1 MAERSERYFPEILD
15 ERSSYLNLSPLTAII
30 QELRRK
36 NVVTAAAATAPQMSL
51 LDSSDPWGSSE
62 AFGVDDTPPQLG
74 IASYGSCSCGTGAA
88 TGAATTQ
95 KSSARR
101 RMSWTGLRYGSRTSS
116 LGYMNSPLS
125 GPSSVPT
132 NSKDKD
138 KGSPGHPLDGSSNG
152 ANNSAHNNNNNNNN
166 SKDHVCPAC
175 GNIKVDAVTASRGD
189 AWARNPRRSGLSS
202 WLVETRTERL
212 EAPQHAE
219 ALLQSTPHLR
229 IISPASTDMQGAGT
243 TTPRNILLNL
253 ILPSSTQNKHHHHPA
268 PLSSSSTDHH
278 PSSSSNTSSLD
289 YGASLVRDR
298 ANQQAATELSSLLW
312 ILAHEMSLEDY
323 GAVESEIFTSVF
335 ALVHEAENERR
346 MAGLAALDA
355 LIDAPSAD
363 EEKKAIKFANTLSNG
378 LRSAHGD
385 YEFLSAVSK
394 ALGHMAT
401 RTANVDFVES
411 EVTRALEWLRTE
423 RSDRRCVI
431 IGLYCCLFHFL
442 LLYCIC
448 LCLCRKQA
456 FSLTHN
462 PPCLFYG
469 YI

>member
-74 IASYGSCSCGTGAA
+74 MASYGSCSCA
-88 TGAATTQ
+88 TKAQ

-116 LGYMNSPLS
+116 FGHMNSPLS
-125 GPSSVPT
+125 GPSVPT
-132 NSKDKD
+132 NIKD
-138 KGSPGHPLDGSSNG
+138 KGGPLDVSSDG
-152 ANNSAHNNNNNNNN
+152 ANNSSSSSSNNN
-166 SKDHVCPAC
+166 KDHVCPTC
-175 GNIKVDAVTASRGD
+175 GKMKLNAATASRGD
-189 AWARNPRRSGLSS
+189 AFARNPRRMGLSS

-243 TTPRNILLNL
+243 TTSGNFLLNFC
-253 ILPSSTQNKHHHHPA
+253 LPASAQKHLPA
-268 PLSSSSTDHH
+268 PSTDASGSSSSRN
-278 PSSSSNTSSLD
+278 PNNTSLD

-298 ANQQAATELSSLLW
+298 ANQQAANELSSLLW

-323 GAVESEIFTSVF
+323 GTVESEIFTSVF

-423 RSDRRCVI
+423 RSDRRYVLLVDACMI
-431 IGLYCCLFHFL
+431 IM
-442 LLYCIC
+442 
-448 LCLCRKQA
+448 
-456 FSLTHN
+456 
-462 PPCLFYG
+462 
-469 YI
+469 